1 MSIETTRESPPVP
14 PDEKRIDQAIEDTFP
29 ASDPSATTG
38 GVTRIDPDRPKHAPN
53 EHADEDEATENHK
66 EES

>member
-1 MSIETTRESPPVP
+1 MSIEKTRESPTIP

-38 GVTRIDPDRPKHAPN
+38 GVTRIDPDRPKDAPG
-53 EHADEDEATENHK
+53 EPTDEDEATENHK